1 MWKDSGPMRVVI
13 RNGTLIDPANN
24 IDAPADL
31 VIEDGRIRGVESPG
45 RVAQLSDSSAL
56 DVDAQGWI
64 VAPGFI
70 DLHVH
75 FREPGY
81 EYKETVQT
89 GAQSA
94 VVGGFATVACM
105 ANTNPVNDNSE
116 VTRYILDKAR
126 AANLARVL
134 PIGALSVG
142 LKGESLAPL
151 GEMREAGIVAVSD
164 DGRPVMNAQL
174 MRRALER
181 CADLQLPISV
191 HEEDLNLA
199 AGGSMNEGP
208 TAARLGRAGVPNV
221 AEEAMIARDLTLARL
236 TGGHVHVAHVSARGS
251 IDLIRQA
258 KKDGL
263 PVTAE
268 VAPHHFSL
276 TEEAVEEYQADA
288 KMAPPLRQAADVEA
302 MRDGLRDGTLDAI
315 ATDHAPHHRDDKAG
329 AFERAA
335 HGVVGLETA
344 LPLTLG
350 LVEAGVLSLSEA
362 VQKLSWNPARIF
374 HLSYGTLSVG
384 APADVVVFDPNHSW
398 TVAAEG
404 LHSKSTNTPF
414 VGQHLK
420 GRAVLTLVDGRVVY
434 DGRKVKTKRDKDC
447 CEGPLRS
454 S

>member
-1 MWKDSGPMRVVI
+1 MRVVI
-13 RNGTLIDPANN
+13 RNGTVVDPANN
-24 IDAPADL
+24 LDGPADL
-31 VIEDGRIRGVESPG
+31 VIEDGRIRSVEPPQ
-45 RVAQLSDSSAL
+45 RLAQLSDTDTL
-56 DVDAQGWI
+56 EVDARGWV
-64 VAPGFI
+64 VAPGFV

-94 VVGGFATVACM
+94 VAGGFTTVACM
-105 ANTNPVNDNSE
+105 ASTNPVNDSGQ

-126 AANLARVL
+126 SAELARVL

-142 LKGESLAPL
+142 LKGERLAPL
-151 GEMREAGIVAVSD
+151 DEMYAAGTVAVSD
-164 DGRPVMNAQL
+164 DGRPVMDAGL
-174 MRRALER
+174 MRRALEW
-181 CADLQLPISV
+181 CADLGLPISV

-208 TAARLGRAGVPNV
+208 TAARLGRKGVPNA
-221 AEEAMIARDLTLARL
+221 AEEVMIARDLTLARL

-276 TEEAVEEYQADA
+276 TEEAVEDYQADA

-302 MRDGLRDGTLDAI
+302 MCEGLRDGTLDAI

-329 AFERAA
+329 AFEAAA

-350 LVEAGVLSLSEA
+350 LVEAGVLSVSEA
-362 VQKLSWNPARIF
+362 VRKLSWNPARIF
-374 HLSYGTLSVG
+374 HLPYGSLSVG
-384 APADVVVFDPNHSW
+384 APADVVVFDPHQVW
-398 TVAAEG
+398 TVAADG

-414 VGQHLK
+414 VGQPMK
-420 GRAVLTLVDGRVVY
+420 GRAVLTLVGGRVVY
-434 DGRKVKTKRDKDC
+434 DARQVKGQRSKVKGQK
-447 CEGPLRS
+447 
-454 S
+454 

>member
-1 MWKDSGPMRVVI
+1 MRVVV
-13 RNGTLIDPANN
+13 RNGILIDPANN
-24 IDAPADL
+24 MNAPADL
-31 VIEDGRIRGVESPG
+31 VIEDGRIRGVESPES
-45 RVAQLSDSSAL
+45 VAQLSGVDAL
-56 DVDAQGWI
+56 DVDARGWV

-81 EYKETVQT
+81 EYKETVRT

-94 VVGGFATVACM
+94 VAGGFTTVACM
-105 ANTNPVNDNSE
+105 ANTNPVNDNSA
-116 VTRYILDKAR
+116 VTRFIIDR
-126 AANLARVL
+126 AQTANLARVL

-164 DGRPVMNAQL
+164 DGRPVMNAEL
-174 MRRALER
+174 MRRALEW

-191 HEEDLNLA
+191 HEEDLTLS

-208 TAARLGRAGVPNV
+208 TAARLGRKGVPNA
-221 AEEAMIARDLTLARL
+221 AEEVMIARDLTLARL
-236 TGGHVHVAHVSARGS
+236 TGGHIHVAHVSARGS

-276 TEEAVEEYQADA
+276 TEEAVEAYQTNA

-302 MRDGLRDGTLDAI
+302 MREGLRDGTLDAI
-315 ATDHAPHHRDDKAG
+315 ATDHAPHHRNDKAG

-362 VQKLSWNPARIF
+362 VRKLSWNPARIF
-374 HLSYGTLSVG
+374 HLPYGSLSVG
-384 APADVVVFDPNHSW
+384 APADVVVFDPNQSW
-398 TVAAEG
+398 TVVADR

-414 VGQHLK
+414 VGQDMK
-420 GRAVLTLVDGRVVY
+420 GRAMLTLVNGQVVY
-434 DGRKVKTKRDKDC
+434 DGRHVQSHTIKGQR
-447 CEGPLRS
+447 G
-454 S
+454 